1 MRKILYLWMIC
12 VVLCSLVSCN
22 DSDDK
27 TYSSYVSRFVWENR
41 CNHRIEY
48 FYVEGCITRS
58 QGIKYGER
66 AVKELE
72 GPSPVDLQTFL
83 DGRETHVIYDSF
95 TEGVIIYCYMENY
108 YPSGLGEVA
117 VPKSLQDPDRYVYK
131 AYEEGDKYVVGMD
144 LYIYRC
150 GLRGCQG
157 SRTGAHRNCLIH
169 NRKIEENPGLNL
181 SSVRGFLIRSL
192 RRRLTIAVRPKR
204 FRYSVRCSR
213 PMFRVLRPGP
223 RPCGARAATGRGLL
237 HAAGGCPATSARARR
252 HRFRHRPAACCRAHR
267 RGPAHRR
274 CHLGLR

>member
-72 GPSPVDLQTFL
+72 GPSPRGFADFSRRKRNSCYLRF
-83 DGRETHVIYDSF
+83 F

-108 YPSGLGEVA
+108 YPFGTRRS
-117 VPKSLQDPDRYVYK
+117 
-131 AYEEGDKYVVGMD
+131 
-144 LYIYRC
+144 C
-150 GLRGCQG
+150 GSEKFAG
-157 SRTGAHRNCLIH
+157 SRSLCLQ
-169 NRKIEENPGLNL
+169 GL
-181 SSVRGFLIRSL
+181 
-192 RRRLTIAVRPKR
+192 
-204 FRYSVRCSR
+204 
-213 PMFRVLRPGP
+213 
-223 RPCGARAATGRGLL
+223 
-237 HAAGGCPATSARARR
+237 
-252 HRFRHRPAACCRAHR
+252 
-267 RGPAHRR
+267 
-274 CHLGLR
+274 

>member
-95 TEGVIIYCYMENY
+95 TEGVIIYCCIGNIIRFCNRPFEDVEMMNETIISNWNNTV
-108 YPSGLGEVA
+108 GLDDTV
-117 VPKSLQDPDRYVYK
+117 
-131 AYEEGDKYVVGMD
+131 
-144 LYIYRC
+144 
-150 GLRGCQG
+150 
-157 SRTGAHRNCLIH
+157 
-169 NRKIEENPGLNL
+169 
-181 SSVRGFLIRSL
+181 F
-192 RRRLTIAVRPKR
+192 
-204 FRYSVRCSR
+204 
-213 PMFRVLRPGP
+213 
-223 RPCGARAATGRGLL
+223 
-237 HAAGGCPATSARARR
+237 
-252 HRFRHRPAACCRAHR
+252 
-267 RGPAHRR
+267 
-274 CHLGLR
+274 HLGDFCLGGSAEWTKILDRLNGKIYLILGNHDLKNLRQGYVDRFEHVTMQMHIEVDKQKIYLNHYPFLCFDGGYKDVWQLFGHVHTRKNNTGIDAARLQYLYPTQYDVGVDNNNFMPVSFAQMKIIIEKQVEQLKMKEQ

>member
-83 DGRETHVIYDSF
+83 DGRETHVTPLYSSAASD
-95 TEGVIIYCYMENY
+95 
-108 YPSGLGEVA
+108 
-117 VPKSLQDPDRYVYK
+117 VYK
-131 AYEEGDKYVVGMD
+131 RQEK
-144 LYIYRC
+144 
-150 GLRGCQG
+150 LRFRKVCRIPIVMFTRLMKRGINTSWNG
-157 SRTGAHRNCLIH
+157 LIH
-169 NRKIEENPGLNL
+169 LPMRITRLPGL
-181 SSVRGFLIRSL
+181 
-192 RRRLTIAVRPKR
+192 AD
-204 FRYSVRCSR
+204 RCASEL
-213 PMFRVLRPGP
+213 FD
-223 RPCGARAATGRGLL
+223 
-237 HAAGGCPATSARARR
+237 S
-252 HRFRHRPAACCRAHR
+252 
-267 RGPAHRR
+267 
-274 CHLGLR
+274 

>member
-95 TEGVIIYCYMENY
+95 TEGVIIYFYMENY

-131 AYEEGDKYVVGMD
+131 AYEEGDKYVVEWTYTFTD
-144 LYIYRC
+144 ADYE
-150 GLRGCQG
+150 
-157 SRTGAHRNCLIH
+157 A
-169 NRKIEENPGLNL
+169 
-181 SSVRGFLIRSL
+181 
-192 RRRLTIAVRPKR
+192 
-204 FRYSVRCSR
+204 
-213 PMFRVLRPGP
+213 
-223 RPCGARAATGRGLL
+223 
-237 HAAGGCPATSARARR
+237 ARAR
-252 HRFRHRPAACCRAHR
+252 
-267 RGPAHRR
+267 GPVRI
-274 CHLGLR
+274 GIV

>member
-117 VPKSLQDPDRYVYK
+117 VPKSLQDPIVMFTRLMK
-131 AYEEGDKYVVGMD
+131 
-144 LYIYRC
+144 
-150 GLRGCQG
+150 RGINTSWNG
-157 SRTGAHRNCLIH
+157 LIH
-169 NRKIEENPGLNL
+169 LPMRITRLPGL
-181 SSVRGFLIRSL
+181 
-192 RRRLTIAVRPKR
+192 AD
-204 FRYSVRCSR
+204 RCASEL
-213 PMFRVLRPGP
+213 FD
-223 RPCGARAATGRGLL
+223 
-237 HAAGGCPATSARARR
+237 S
-252 HRFRHRPAACCRAHR
+252 
-267 RGPAHRR
+267 
-274 CHLGLR
+274 

>member
-95 TEGVIIYCYMENY
+95 TEGVI
-108 YPSGLGEVA
+108 
-117 VPKSLQDPDRYVYK
+117 
-131 AYEEGDKYVVGMD
+131 
-144 LYIYRC
+144 
-150 GLRGCQG
+150 
-157 SRTGAHRNCLIH
+157 
-169 NRKIEENPGLNL
+169 
-181 SSVRGFLIRSL
+181 SV
-192 RRRLTIAVRPKR
+192 
-204 FRYSVRCSR
+204 
-213 PMFRVLRPGP
+213 
-223 RPCGARAATGRGLL
+223 
-237 HAAGGCPATSARARR
+237 H
-252 HRFRHRPAACCRAHR
+252 
-267 RGPAHRR
+267 
-274 CHLGLR
+274 

>member
-58 QGIKYGER
+58 QGIK
-66 AVKELE
+66 
-72 GPSPVDLQTFL
+72 
-83 DGRETHVIYDSF
+83 THVIYDSF

-131 AYEEGDKYVVGMD
+131 AYEEGDKYVVEWTYTFTD
-144 LYIYRC
+144 ADYE
-150 GLRGCQG
+150 
-157 SRTGAHRNCLIH
+157 A
-169 NRKIEENPGLNL
+169 
-181 SSVRGFLIRSL
+181 
-192 RRRLTIAVRPKR
+192 
-204 FRYSVRCSR
+204 
-213 PMFRVLRPGP
+213 
-223 RPCGARAATGRGLL
+223 
-237 HAAGGCPATSARARR
+237 ARAR
-252 HRFRHRPAACCRAHR
+252 
-267 RGPAHRR
+267 GPVRI
-274 CHLGLR
+274 GIV

>member
-95 TEGVIIYCYMENY
+95 TEGVIIYCYMEIIIRRD
-108 YPSGLGEVA
+108 SE
-117 VPKSLQDPDRYVYK
+117 K
-131 AYEEGDKYVVGMD
+131 
-144 LYIYRC
+144 
-150 GLRGCQG
+150 LRFRKVCRIPIVMFTRLMKRGINTSWNG
-157 SRTGAHRNCLIH
+157 LIH
-169 NRKIEENPGLNL
+169 LPMRITRLPGL
-181 SSVRGFLIRSL
+181 
-192 RRRLTIAVRPKR
+192 AD
-204 FRYSVRCSR
+204 RCASEL
-213 PMFRVLRPGP
+213 FD
-223 RPCGARAATGRGLL
+223 
-237 HAAGGCPATSARARR
+237 S
-252 HRFRHRPAACCRAHR
+252 
-267 RGPAHRR
+267 
-274 CHLGLR
+274 

>member
-95 TEGVIIYCYMENY
+95 TEGVIIYCY
-108 YPSGLGEVA
+108 
-117 VPKSLQDPDRYVYK
+117 K
-131 AYEEGDKYVVGMD
+131 AYEEGDKYVVEWTYTFTD
-144 LYIYRC
+144 ADYE
-150 GLRGCQG
+150 
-157 SRTGAHRNCLIH
+157 A
-169 NRKIEENPGLNL
+169 
-181 SSVRGFLIRSL
+181 
-192 RRRLTIAVRPKR
+192 
-204 FRYSVRCSR
+204 
-213 PMFRVLRPGP
+213 
-223 RPCGARAATGRGLL
+223 
-237 HAAGGCPATSARARR
+237 ARAR
-252 HRFRHRPAACCRAHR
+252 
-267 RGPAHRR
+267 GPVRI
-274 CHLGLR
+274 GIV